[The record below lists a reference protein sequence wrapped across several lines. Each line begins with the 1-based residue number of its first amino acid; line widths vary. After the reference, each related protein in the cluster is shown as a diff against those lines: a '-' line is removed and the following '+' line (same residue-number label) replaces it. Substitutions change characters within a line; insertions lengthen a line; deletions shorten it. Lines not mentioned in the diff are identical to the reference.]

1 MKTLGNLIPRLRG
14 LPGYEAISGNLAD
27 GFPRP
32 VSVPSPSPR
41 AAEPG
46 LALGPFAAEL
56 AARPPG
62 PGRARVGLL
71 SPCLFQGGAEA
82 WMLTLARTTD
92 PAKIA
97 WRGCAVMP
105 GGIVDPA
112 IRDALAALMPVAQG
126 WEQARA
132 LAAASDV
139 LVTWAIDGL
148 PGILQGLPNPPRVV
162 SAVHAPVESE
172 WGQTV
177 YGRPEAIDRW
187 VAVSELALAALP
199 EASRAAASASVIWN
213 AVDLNRLEVR
223 RDRAVMRS
231 AWGVPADVPVAG
243 YLGRLTEEKD
253 PSVMIRLARNL
264 PEPWHVVVVGDGW
277 MRDGLRRETEGL
289 DRFHLVGPD
298 PAAGDVL
305 NAFTTLVVPSRYESF
320 GLTLAEGLWMGKPV
334 VSTDVGIAR
343 LAPGMTRVIPF
354 GADGPASAAEVL
366 GTIGTG
372 PADAAI
378 NRSRADAAEAFR
390 PRIAPDRFGAEWT
403 DLLVDLTPEPVS
415 YPGAVRMAS
424 NFVGAAIAHL
434 RSGLEEAGPAAR
446 AERKAACE
454 ACPLHEP
461 RSDRCVKCGCGL
473 DRKRAWASSA
483 CPDVPP
489 RWKAC

>member
-1 MKTLGNLIPRLRG
+1 MNKTMGDLYPRLRE
-14 LPGYEAISGNLAD
+14 LPGYEAIAGSPAGELPRSITIPNPSRLATD
-27 GFPRP
+27 
-32 VSVPSPSPR
+32 
-41 AAEPG
+41 PG
-46 LALGPFAAEL
+46 PPLGPFAAAL
-56 AARPPG
+56 AARPVA
-62 PGRARVGLL
+62 PGRLRVGLL

-105 GGIVDPA
+105 GGLVDPA
-112 IRDALAALMPVAQG
+112 MRHALAALMPVAQG

-148 PGILQGLPNPPRVV
+148 PEILQGLPNPPRVV

-172 WGQTV
+172 WGRTV
-177 YGRPEAIDRW
+177 YARPQAIDHW

-199 EASRAAASASVIWN
+199 GASRAAASASVIWN

-223 RDRAVMRS
+223 RHRATMRA

-243 YLGRLTEEKD
+243 YMGRLTEEKD

-320 GLTLAEGLWMGKPV
+320 GLSLAEGFWMGTPIV
-334 VSTDVGIAR
+334 ATDVGIAR
-343 LAPGMTRVIPF
+343 LAPGLARVIPLDATGHELA
-354 GADGPASAAEVL
+354 GAVL
-366 GTIGTG
+366 ADFADRAGT
-372 PADAAI
+372 AD
-378 NRSRADAAEAFR
+378 
-390 PRIAPDRFGAEWT
+390 RIAHARSFARNRLTPERFGREWT
-403 DLLVDLTPEPVS
+403 DLLL
-415 YPGAVRMAS
+415 
-424 NFVGAAIAHL
+424 AIAPTIEARL
-434 RSGLEEAGPAAR
+434 RLAMLVETCEYGSGP
-446 AERKAACE
+446 
-454 ACPLHEP
+454 
-461 RSDRCVKCGCGL
+461 CGCGAAPRICSHP
-473 DRKRAWASSA
+473 DRPREVYRAD
-483 CPDVPP
+483 CLRCVGG
-489 RWKAC
+489 